1 MNLNR
6 LQVKHRAD
14 PSRTLSIGV
23 RTGAVVLALLISSL
37 LMTIGGRPPTTL
49 YTSMF
54 KGTLTTTFGLSET
67 MLRMVPLLLCG
78 LGIAMAARMKL
89 WNIGAEGQFHM
100 GAIGAGGVAFAWP
113 GAPAWFLLPAMAVG
127 AMVLGGCWAFFPA
140 FARAKWETNEIITTL
155 LLNYVAINVLLYL
168 VYGPWKD
175 PESMGFPQSP
185 AFSGSAQIPMLWGRL
200 HWGFVVAILVAA
212 AMYVI
217 LWFTRWGYEL
227 RVIGE
232 SSKAARY
239 AGISISR
246 NTIMVLCVSGALAGL
261 AGMMEVSG
269 VIGRLQRDISPGY
282 GYTAIIVAFLAQLNP
297 VALVVVSFLFGAL
310 QVGGFS
316 AQISGIPIDIVDM
329 ITGLILFCAIAGEFF
344 IRYRLVFRSP
354 SRSEPA
360 PAPETPGKEGAS

>member
-1 MNLNR
+1 M
-6 LQVKHRAD
+6 
-14 PSRTLSIGV
+14 GV
-23 RTGAVVLALLISSL
+23 RTGAVVLAFLLSSL
-37 LMTIGGRPPTTL
+37 LVMVGGRDPL
-49 YTSMF
+49 SLFTSMF
-54 KGTLTTTFGLSET
+54 QGTLTTVFGLSET
-67 MLRMVPLLLCG
+67 MLRMIPLLLCG

-89 WNIGAEGQFHM
+89 WNIGAEGQLHM
-100 GAIGAGGVAFAWP
+100 GAIGAGAVAFAWP
-113 GAPAWFLLPAMAVG
+113 GSPAWLLLPGMAVG
-127 AMVLGGCWAFFPA
+127 GMILGAAWAFFPA
-140 FARAKWETNEIITTL
+140 YARARWETNEIITTL

-175 PESMGFPQSP
+175 PGSLGFPQSP
-185 AFSGSAQIPMLWGRL
+185 TFSDSAQIPVLWGRL
-200 HWGFVVAILVAA
+200 HWGFVVSVLVAIA
-212 AMYVI
+212 AYVV

-232 SSKAARY
+232 SSKAASY

-246 NTIMVLCVSGALAGL
+246 NTILVLCVSGALAGL

-297 VALVVVSFLFGAL
+297 IALIAVSFLFGAL

-316 AQISGIPIDIVDM
+316 AQISGIPVDIVDM

-344 IRYRLVFRSP
+344 IRYRLIFRSP
-354 SRSEPA
+354 DRVEP
-360 PAPETPGKEGAS
+360 PAGTNPPGKEVAS